1 MRGEV
6 ESSWLPGVEVGA
18 GEWEGTWGEDHGA
31 VELGPCVGMGDL
43 CLCLVGGSPLDPF
56 EGQESSCNMDR
67 SDRRGAD
74 CLSHRKEGSNMVQVH
89 HLLPL

>member
-18 GEWEGTWGEDHGA
+18 GGWEGTWGEGQLDG
-31 VELGPCVGMGDL
+31 ELGPCVGMGDL

-67 SDRRGAD
+67 RDRRGVD